1 MFAVS
6 AVLVAPFAGKF
17 TSLFS
22 ACKHSLEFFGFS
34 GRFLRSPLYFTLS
47 SGNSVRGGA
56 DVAEYSR
63 TIAASFTLFSS
74 TSAVY
79 CLTCGELYYCS

>member
-34 GRFLRSPLYFTLS
+34 GRFLRSLLFFLCLALILSVAAPMSLSILVPSLLLSLYFL
-47 SGNSVRGGA
+47 
-56 DVAEYSR
+56 
-63 TIAASFTLFSS
+63 LP
-74 TSAVY
+74 
-79 CLTCGELYYCS
+79 LLYIV